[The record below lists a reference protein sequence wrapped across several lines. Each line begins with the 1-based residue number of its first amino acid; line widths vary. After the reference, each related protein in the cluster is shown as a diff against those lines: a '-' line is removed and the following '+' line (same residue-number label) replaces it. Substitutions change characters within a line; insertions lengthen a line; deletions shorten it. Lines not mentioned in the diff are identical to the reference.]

1 MIKLRR
7 SGDRGRFDH
16 GWLQTWHTFSFGSY
30 VDPEHMGFRDLR
42 VINQDVIQPG
52 QGFGT
57 HPHRDMEILTYVT
70 DGALEHRDSMGNGS
84 VIRPGEVQVMS
95 AGRGVTHSEFNP
107 DPDRPAGLL
116 QIWVLPAVKGVEP
129 RYDQRAFAALAE
141 PGALVQLASPDG
153 AGGSLVWG
161 QDVRLWGGRLAGG
174 QSWSVPVDPARH
186 AWVQVVAGAIRL
198 DDLVLEAGD
207 GAAVSGLPG
216 LGFEAQREAE
226 ILFFDLK

>member
-7 SGDRGRFDH
+7 SGDRGHFDH
-16 GWLQTWHTFSFGSY
+16 GWLRTWHTFSFGSY
-30 VDPEHMGFRDLR
+30 LDPAHMGFRDLR

-70 DGALEHRDSMGNGS
+70 GGALEHRDSLGNGS

-107 DPDRPAGLL
+107 DPDRPASLL
-116 QIWVLPAVKGVEP
+116 QIWVLPALKGVEP
-129 RYDQRAFAALAE
+129 RYDQKAFAALAE

-161 QDVRLWGGRLAGG
+161 QDVRLWGGRLAAG
-174 QSWSVPVDPARH
+174 QSWSVPFDPARH
-186 AWVQVVAGAIRL
+186 AWVQVVAGTLWL
-198 DDLVLEAGD
+198 DDVILEAGD
-207 GAAVSGLPG
+207 AAAVSGRAG
-216 LGFEAQREAE
+216 VGFAALGDAE
-226 ILFFDLK
+226 VLFFDLR